1 MMNKQ
6 EIIRFRIKGK
16 DKTIINNDDA
26 SKIKKI
32 VFIYGKACEE
42 IKKKIFK
49 KMERKCK
56 IYNKFKRETIFFTQ
70 KANHFFR

>member
-26 SKIKKI
+26 SKINKI

-42 IKKKIFK
+42 IKKKYLRKWKENARYITNLK
-49 KMERKCK
+49 ERLT
-56 IYNKFKRETIFFTQ
+56 FLT
-70 KANHFFR
+70 

>member
-42 IKKKIFK
+42 IKKNI
-49 KMERKCK
+49 
-56 IYNKFKRETIFFTQ
+56 
-70 KANHFFR
+70 

>member
-16 DKTIINNDDA
+16 DKTIINNDDS
-26 SKIKKI
+26 SKINKI

-42 IKKKIFK
+42 IKKKYLRKWKENARYITNLK
-49 KMERKCK
+49 ERRS
-56 IYNKFKRETIFFTQ
+56 F
-70 KANHFFR
+70 